1 MKITELKP
9 TALWRIFDE
18 ICQVPRPSKH
28 EKQIIAW
35 LQRFGQ
41 EHGIETETDAAG
53 NVLMRKPATAGY
65 EARHAIVLQAH
76 MDMVCEKNGDSTHNF
91 ESDAIEPYIDEGWVR
106 ARGTTLGADNGIGMA
121 AALAVLTSDEV
132 KHGPIECL
140 FTVDEETGLTGA
152 FALAGDALHGDML
165 INLDSEDD
173 GEFFIGC
180 AGGIDTTATLA
191 YTPENAPEDK
201 FYFRLTVK
209 GLAGGHSGD
218 DIDKGH
224 GNAIKILTRLL
235 WQIAHETDLTL
246 VSIDGG
252 NLRNAIAREATAT
265 AAVPMSYKETL
276 RVNVNRFA
284 ADVEAELAATEPNV
298 QIDIESAQKPTKAID
313 KKSAG
318 KLIEALYA
326 CPHGVLRMCDDMPG
340 LVETSTNLASV
351 KMQGDNEILITTSQ
365 RSSVESSKH
374 DTARM
379 VESAFALAG
388 ATVTHG
394 DGYPGWKPN
403 PHSPL
408 AQLTA
413 ATYERL
419 FGKKAKIRAIH
430 AGLECGLF
438 SEKYPHLDMVSMGPT
453 MRGVHSPDE
462 RLEIAATERFWQLL
476 VAILETL

>member
-1 MKITELKP
+1 MEITELKP
-9 TALWRIFDE
+9 AALWRIFAD
-18 ICQVPRPSKH
+18 ICKVPRPSKR
-28 EKQIIAW
+28 EGQIIAW

-41 EHGIETETDAAG
+41 EHGIATETDAAG
-53 NVLMRKPATAGY
+53 NVLMRKAATAGY
-65 EARHAIVLQAH
+65 ESHPAIVLQAH
-76 MDMVCEKNGDSTHNF
+76 MDMVCEKNSDTAHDF
-91 ESDAIEPYIDEGWVR
+91 ERDAIEPYIDGGWVK

-152 FALAGDALHGDML
+152 FALADNALHGDML

-180 AGGIDTTATLA
+180 AGGIDTTATLD
-191 YTPENAPEDK
+191 YTPENAPEGK
-201 FYFRLTVK
+201 FHFRLTVK

-224 GNAIKILTRLL
+224 GNAIKILTRFL
-235 WQIAHETDLTL
+235 WQTAHETDLTL
-246 VSIDGG
+246 ASIDGG
-252 NLRNAIAREATAT
+252 NLRNAIAREATAV
-265 AAVPMSYKETL
+265 AAVPMDYKETL
-276 RVNVNRFA
+276 RANLNRFA
-284 ADVEAELAATEPNV
+284 ADVEAELAATEPNLR
-298 QIDIESAQKPTKAID
+298 IDLESAQKPAAAID
-313 KKSAG
+313 QKTSG
-318 KLIEALYA
+318 KLLDALYA

-351 KMQGDNEILITTSQ
+351 KMLDGNRILITTSQ

-374 DTARM
+374 DAARM

-394 DGYPGWKPN
+394 DGYPGWRPN
-403 PHSPL
+403 PNSPL
-408 AQLTA
+408 AKLTA

-419 FGKKAKIRAIH
+419 FGTKAKIRAIH

-476 VAILETL
+476 VAILEAL